1 MEVVIAIFLTTVA
14 VLAVMSM
21 QPAAWKTSGRS
32 DFMGRAA
39 GLMHEELQRQEAL
52 IMNPCNAVTAGTT
65 GPSTVYAS
73 GQSAAQSGDA
83 AFQRTTTIAV
93 ITTGVWRVTVRIAW
107 AGHTGISE
115 SLVVTRQE
123 GYRYPDGCSTI

>member
-32 DFMGRAA
+32 DYMGRAA
-39 GLMHEELQRQEAL
+39 GLMHEELLRQESL

-65 GPSTVYAS
+65 GPTTVYAS
-73 GQSAAQSGDA
+73 RQTTAQSGDA
-83 AFQRTTTIAV
+83 AFQRTTTIAS

-107 AGHTGISE
+107 SGHTGISE
-115 SLVVTRQE
+115 SMVVTRQE
-123 GYRYPDGCSTI
+123 GYRYPAGCSSI